1 MPPRSTHPTR
11 EQLAAFVHGQLSDD
25 DLRVLE
31 THVAQCETCCEE
43 LRHVPHDNLV
53 ERLRSASSMSGQ
65 AVAAIT
71 EFPSLDGSSD
81 DESLSPLANHA
92 RYEVIRELGKGG
104 MGIVYLAQHRVMGRL
119 VALKVINRRLLRNQ
133 MAVERFQLEVQSAAR
148 LNHRNI
154 VTAFDAEQAGDL
166 HFLVMEYVEGTD
178 LATTVSR
185 HGQLP
190 VVYACNYI
198 MQAAQGLQ
206 HAHEQG
212 MVHRDIKPQN
222 LMRTRK
228 GTVKILDFGLA
239 RLASPS
245 ESDAPAA
252 AGLTVEGVTLGT
264 PDYIAPEQARDSR
277 RADIRSDIY
286 SLGCTLYFLLTGSVP
301 YPTGT
306 IVEKVLAH
314 CTGDPASVRSFRSD
328 LPDALVDI
336 IERMMARD
344 PAARFQTPAEV
355 AAALKPFSQPG
366 TAGSNPITSN
376 PLPEESTRL
385 ATDATRVDF
394 SSKSSAGG
402 ISFRAA
408 SMPAWKQWQ
417 WQVVALGL
425 AVCIGL
431 LAIPFNGINRNRQ
444 SDADQN
450 LIVTHSGPSTPSSS
464 TSGEGTWIDL
474 IAKIKPNDE
483 NSVGTWRQKSGELT
497 VNAEESARIALPYT
511 PPVEYDLDIEFTRHT
526 GTLSIAVIFAA
537 GSGLATFELDAWGR
551 HLGGIQLIDGRN
563 LQQQTTGAVQLPL
576 NNGQRYRLRMQV
588 RRDRVVATLDGRTLT
603 TYVGN
608 GSNLQPLELWRLPGN
623 APLGVGAYT
632 ADTTFHTIR
641 IRPVAAATRDK

>member
-1 MPPRSTHPTR
+1 
-11 EQLAAFVHGQLSDD
+11 
-25 DLRVLE
+25 
-31 THVAQCETCCEE
+31 
-43 LRHVPHDNLV
+43 
-53 ERLRSASSMSGQ
+53 
-65 AVAAIT
+65 
-71 EFPSLDGSSD
+71 
-81 DESLSPLANHA
+81 LANHP

-104 MGIVYLAQHRVMGRL
+104 MGIVYLAQHRVMSRM

-133 MAVERFQLEVQSAAR
+133 MAVDRFQLEVQSAAR

-185 HGQLP
+185 RGQLP

-239 RLASPS
+239 RLASNS
-245 ESDAPAA
+245 DSDAPAP

-301 YPTGT
+301 YPSGT
-306 IVEKVLAH
+306 VVEKVLAH
-314 CTGDPASVRSFRSD
+314 CTGNPVPIGSFRSD
-328 LPDALVDI
+328 LPEALIAI

-355 AAALKPFSQPG
+355 AAVLKPFSQPG
-366 TAGSNPITSN
+366 AAGSDPITSDA
-376 PLPEESTRL
+376 LPEESPRQ
-385 ATDATRVDF
+385 AAGATRVDF
-394 SSKSSAGG
+394 STSNSSTTTGSPHTASKRPGMRWRWPV
-402 ISFRAA
+402 I
-408 SMPAWKQWQ
+408 
-417 WQVVALGL
+417 ALGL
-425 AVCIGL
+425 VASSGL
-431 LAIPFNGINRNRQ
+431 LAILLNSGRNRQ
-444 SDADQN
+444 PDSN
-450 LIVTHSGPSTPSSS
+450 RNSIVTREGSS
-464 TSGEGTWIDL
+464 TTPTDSTSSHEAWIDL
-474 IAKIKPNDE
+474 IARAKPNDE
-483 NSVGTWRQKSGELT
+483 NSVGTWQRTSGELT
-497 VNAEESARIALPYT
+497 VDAEESARIALPYT

-537 GSGLATFELDAWGR
+537 GSGLATFELDAWGK

-563 LQQQTTGAVQLPL
+563 LQQQNTGTVQLPL
-576 NNGQRYRLRMQV
+576 NNGQQYRLRMEV
-588 RRDRVVATLDGRTLT
+588 RRDRVIATLDGRMLT
-603 TYVGN
+603 TYIGN

-623 APLGVGAYT
+623 APLGVGAYS

-641 IRPVAAATRDK
+641 IRPVATTNRDRQ